1 MATGTDVPI
10 VDTAI
15 QGWRDAIAAREK
27 MPTLFWVAIVAMIGL
42 GLVHFILAV
51 WLSLPLIGR
60 LALLVVQPLIL
71 TPFAIAIHQFV
82 LLGEVRDNFDFA
94 PSEPRFQKFFGYMIA
109 LELLGVIPR
118 IIAFLVAALSFFL
131 SSIVWLILA
140 VVAAVI
146 AVRTVILF
154 PAIALD
160 FERRRMAQ
168 RPSGCAGSFLERL
181 SGARLHIPAG
191 RVDRHRGAG
200 AVQRQLAVDAA
211 RLRPRAAGHQRVHDG
226 GGGRR
231 RVTAVRRLRRPA
243 RTPVEPLLA
252 RRGVR
257 STVGGGRRAYAR
269 FARPANG
276 LSELRIDSRI
286 GTPCKSNVSRRP
298 LTRKRL

>member
-71 TPFAIAIHQFV
+71 TPFAIAIHRFV

-160 FERRRMAQ
+160 
-168 RPSGCAGSFLERL
+168 L
-181 SGARLHIPAG
+181 SGAEWRNAQADAQGHSWSVFLVLVCTFLPAALIAIVVLALFSVSWLLTLLVFALVLPVISVFTTAAAAAAVSRLFAAYADQLG
-191 RVDRHRGAG
+191 RPSN
-200 AVQRQLAVDAA
+200 LS
-211 RLRPRAAGHQRVHDG
+211 LRAAV
-226 GGGRR
+226 
-231 RVTAVRRLRRPA
+231 
-243 RTPVEPLLA
+243 
-252 RRGVR
+252 
-257 STVGGGRRAYAR
+257 
-269 FARPANG
+269 
-276 LSELRIDSRI
+276 
-286 GTPCKSNVSRRP
+286 
-298 LTRKRL
+298 